1 MDDKG
6 VKAFGPTSR
15 FEAFLNKDLVIKHA
29 DTAMKANSA
38 GNSIT
43 DEYLNKVNPDKLF
56 VIDRTQK
63 EMISRYLLH

>member
-1 MDDKG
+1 
-6 VKAFGPTSR
+6 
-15 FEAFLNKDLVIKHA
+15 
-29 DTAMKANSA
+29 MKANSA

-43 DEYLNKVNPDKLF
+43 YEYLNKVNPDKLF